1 MGLKDK
7 FNDKLPKRAR
17 PKKNVSKEN
26 WEYLDNQDVSDKSTY
41 RDVYYD
47 QDFKR
52 GDLTHVPT
60 FDSRR
65 NIIIVL
71 SVLLFITVYF
81 GYLRVDAFVYDH
93 FKDPTPQVENYRP
106 DKKYYW
112 VESDKLN
119 GKTVYYAKD
128 DPENY

>member
-7 FNDKLPKRAR
+7 FNDKFPKRAR

-60 FDSRR
+60 FNSRR
-65 NIIIVL
+65 NIII
-71 SVLLFITVYF
+71 
-81 GYLRVDAFVYDH
+81 
-93 FKDPTPQVENYRP
+93 
-106 DKKYYW
+106 
-112 VESDKLN
+112 
-119 GKTVYYAKD
+119 
-128 DPENY
+128 